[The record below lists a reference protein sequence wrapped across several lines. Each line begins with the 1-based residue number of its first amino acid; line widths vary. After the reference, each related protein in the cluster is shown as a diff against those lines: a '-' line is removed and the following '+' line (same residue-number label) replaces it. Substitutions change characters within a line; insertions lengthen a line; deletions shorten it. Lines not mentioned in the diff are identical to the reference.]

1 MLRSSLRAVVFGAAV
16 LWTAAASAKE
26 NMTYFKCSTQIS
38 RGAVTTVYSSG
49 VFHAPHS
56 MYATREFAK
65 AFKEFLISQGLNAPY
80 AGCSTSDTPEKA
92 FKGLD
97 YSEDFAHRQKG
108 RFEVVEWAPSGG
120 RVVRRG
126 ERPRPQNSKT
136 LAGEAKPAD
145 SHSNPSNKA
154 TETAGKTRAEYEAE
168 WQAKLAAHET
178 ALAEHKRKTEAREAE
193 IVRQQSQHAAA
204 QEEAQRA
211 RDAHEAKME
220 AHRLQL
226 AEAQRRRE
234 EWLAV
239 KRRHD
244 RCVAGDRQACED
256 MAAGKS
262 ASDEK
267 LAEAGRPKTS
277 DDDARTCVTSP
288 VVSASKTWKG
298 ALQAVAFNGCTKPVD
313 IRICLLRSGGWN
325 CGMQW
330 GVKPQD
336 RFTHFSFET
345 KGEIFWDARMA
356 GSNLPLASPGSH

>member
-16 LWTAAASAKE
+16 LWTASAYAKDD
-26 NMTYFKCSTQIS
+26 MIYFNCSTQIS

-49 VFHAPHS
+49 IFLAPVS

-80 AGCSTSDTPEKA
+80 AGCSTSYTPEKA

-97 YSEDFAHRQKG
+97 YAEDFAHRQKG

-120 RVVRRG
+120 RVIKRG
-126 ERPRPQNSKT
+126 ERPDTQNSKT
-136 LAGEAKPAD
+136 LAGETKAAD
-145 SHSNPSNKA
+145 SPSNKT

-178 ALAEHKRKTEAREAE
+178 ALAEYNQKTEAREAE
-193 IVRQQSQHAAA
+193 IARQQSQHTAA

-211 RDAHEAKME
+211 RQAHEAKME

-244 RCVAGDRQACED
+244 RCVAGDRQACEN
-256 MAAGKS
+256 MAAGKP

-267 LAEAGRPKTS
+267 LAEAGKPKTS
-277 DDDARTCVTSP
+277 DDEARTCVTSP

-356 GSNLPLASPGSH
+356 GSSLPLASPGSD